1 MLFPCRMISA
11 LIILFLPPP
20 ESSLLLPCK
29 KSPLAQITY
38 RSVRAALMQGC
49 RWLLLQRHRH
59 PGGGRAPAQAGPW
72 PVGCPGCLV
81 GVFGMVLPA
90 LCDLH
95 SSARLKFPR
104 ELLRAEV
111 PSVTARQAVPLQRFA
126 LAHNSQ
132 TSISTHH
139 LKKLGQ
145 LLKSQAIK
153 TLKCLLAAQSHHI
166 RGSEEIHCTCQTAAE
181 ACT

>member
-1 MLFPCRMISA
+1 
-11 LIILFLPPP
+11 
-20 ESSLLLPCK
+20 
-29 KSPLAQITY
+29 
-38 RSVRAALMQGC
+38 
-49 RWLLLQRHRH
+49 
-59 PGGGRAPAQAGPW
+59 
-72 PVGCPGCLV
+72 
-81 GVFGMVLPA
+81 MVLPA

-104 ELLRAEV
+104 ELLRDVV

-153 TLKCLLAAQSHHI
+153 TLKCLLAAQVI
-166 RGSEEIHCTCQTAAE
+166 ILE
-181 ACT
+181 AQKKYIAPVRQQQKHAHD

>member
-1 MLFPCRMISA
+1 MISA

-29 KSPLAQITY
+29 ESPLAQITY
-38 RSVRAALMQGC
+38 RSVRTALIQGC
-49 RWLLLQRHRH
+49 RWLLPQRHRQ
-59 PGGGRAPAQAGPW
+59 PGGGRAPGQAGPR
-72 PVGCPGCLV
+72 PKGCPGCLV
-81 GVFGMVLPA
+81 GVFGMVLSA
-90 LCDLH
+90 LHNLH
-95 SSARLKFPR
+95 SLARLKFPQ

-111 PSVTARQAVPLQRFA
+111 PSITARQAVPLQRLA

-145 LLKSQAIK
+145 SLKRQTIK

-166 RGSEEIHCTCQTAAE
+166 GGSEEIHCTCQRAAE